1 MPLWQCRAADRTGPF
16 LNHLPEMTKSSDS
29 TAAAIV
35 LAAGLG
41 TRMKSDLPK
50 VLHPLAGRPMIL
62 NLLESVAEAGLGR
75 AVVVISDDRVVDAVA
90 PHPCVRQSEQ
100 LGTGHAVLQAK
111 EALADIAGDILIL
124 FGGDPLITPETLAA
138 MRERRRAPDAPAV
151 VVLGFRP
158 DDPTLYGRLVTDGDG
173 NLEAIVEHRDATP
186 EQLQIGLCNSGVMCV
201 GGEHLFQLLE
211 RVGNDNAKGEYYL
224 TDIVAIA
231 RAQGLGCAVIE
242 GDANELIGIDTRA
255 DLARAEK
262 VMQKRLRAR
271 AMAGGATLT
280 DPDSVFFC
288 HDTEIG
294 RDVTVGPNVVFGP
307 GVCIGDNVTIK
318 PFCHF
323 EGARVAN
330 GATIGPF
337 ARLRPGADL
346 AEDVHIGNFVE
357 IKNAT
362 IETGAKVNHLT
373 YVGDAR
379 VGTKANIGAG
389 TITCNY
395 DGFGKYHTDIGAHAF
410 IGSNTALVAPVKVG
424 DGAFVG
430 AGSTIAKD
438 VPGDALAVTRAPQ
451 RNAEGWAAR
460 FRTTKQAEKKKD

>member
-1 MPLWQCRAADRTGPF
+1 MPLWQCRAADQSGPF
-16 LNHLPEMTKSSDS
+16 LNHLPDMTKSSDS
-29 TAAAIV
+29 NAAAIV

-41 TRMKSDLPK
+41 TRMKSGLPK

-62 NLLESVAEAGLGR
+62 NLLESVSEAGLGR
-75 AVVVISDDRVVDAVA
+75 AVVVVSDDRVADAVA
-90 PHPCVRQSEQ
+90 PHACVRQSEQ

-111 EALADIAGDILIL
+111 DALKDVSGDILIL
-124 FGGDPLITPETLAA
+124 FGGDPLMTPETLAA
-138 MRERRRAPDAPAV
+138 MRARRRAADAPAV

-158 DDPTLYGRLVTDGDG
+158 DDPTLYGRLVTDADG
-173 NLEAIVEHRDATP
+173 TLEAIVEHRDANP
-186 EQLQIGLCNSGVMCV
+186 EQLEIGLCNSGVMCV
-201 GGEHLFQLLE
+201 GGEHLFALLDQ
-211 RVGNDNAKGEYYL
+211 VGNDNAKGEFYL
-224 TDIVAIA
+224 TDIVGIA
-231 RAQGLGCAVIE
+231 RGQGLGCAVIE

-255 DLARAEK
+255 DLARAEA
-262 VMQKRLRAR
+262 VMQNRLRAR
-271 AMAGGATLT
+271 VMAEGATLT

-294 RDVTVGPNVVFGP
+294 RDVSIGPNVVFGP
-307 GVCIGDNVTIK
+307 GVSVGDGVTIK
-318 PFCHF
+318 PFCHM
-323 EGARVAN
+323 EGATVGP

-337 ARLRPGADL
+337 ARLRPGAEL

-362 IETGAKVNHLT
+362 LEAGAKVNHLT

-379 VGTKANIGAG
+379 VGAKANIGAG

-395 DGFGKYHTDIGAHAF
+395 DGFAKHHTDIGAGAF

-424 DGAFVG
+424 DGAFIG

-451 RNAEGWAAR
+451 RNAEGWAER
-460 FRTTKQAEKKKD
+460 FRTTKRPEKIKG